1 MAGVIDDAM
10 AAHPLPST
18 AIVVATLVG
27 AALLVVVRPV
37 WLLLNNVVTIA
48 HEGGH
53 ALVGILTGHSLK
65 GVRLHADNSGM
76 TTLGGGRGL
85 GSVLMTFA
93 GYPAP
98 SLVGLAGAY
107 ALAHGRVLLTLA
119 VAQFALLAILFKVRN
134 VFGFVSVVATGLAL
148 YAVTTRGS
156 DGAQMAVAY
165 VLTWFL
171 LLAAPKDLGV
181 LGNIRAG
188 GPDASSDVAQLAK
201 LTYVP
206 AVIWLGL
213 MLAVTFG
220 ALALAIS
227 WLLLR

>member
-1 MAGVIDDAM
+1 MIDDALTTQ
-10 AAHPLPST
+10 PLPPT

-27 AALLVVVRPV
+27 AALLVAVRPV
-37 WLLLNNVVTIA
+37 WLLLNIVVTIA

-53 ALVGILTGHSLK
+53 ALVAILTGHSLK
-65 GVRLHADNSGM
+65 GVRLHADNSGL
-76 TTLGGGRGL
+76 TTVSGRSGL
-85 GSVLMTFA
+85 ASVLIAFA

-98 SLVGLAGAY
+98 SLMGLASAY

-119 VAQFALLAILFKVRN
+119 VAQFALLAILLKVRN
-134 VFGFVSVVATGLAL
+134 PFGFVSVVATGLAL

-156 DGAQMAVAY
+156 DDAQMAVAY

-171 LLAAPKDLGV
+171 LLAAPKDLSE
-181 LGNIRAG
+181 LGRIRAG
-188 GPDASSDVAQLAK
+188 GPDASSDVAQLAR

-213 MLAVTFG
+213 MLAVTLG